1 MCECSFN
8 LIHMDVWGPFS
19 ISTSNG
25 QKYFITLVD
34 DATRATWLF
43 HITAKSKV
51 KDLIVSFYNVVST
64 QF

>member
-1 MCECSFN
+1 MCEYSFN

-25 QKYFITLVD
+25 HKYFITLVD
-34 DATRATWLF
+34 DAPIATWLF
-43 HITAKSKV
+43 LITAIFKV
-51 KDLIVSFYNVVST
+51 KDLIVSFYNMVST